1 MNTHD
6 EEHKV
11 ELSGFFKNLEKGVDD
26 CIKGYNAELANFFAD
41 LKPAIDIAEQV
52 QTELDR
58 TAATRFTVFKYFSKQ
73 ERTQEIYLS
82 RIFSDLLNPSGNH
95 GQRSRFLQ
103 LFLDELIRRNN
114 EWSKKLRGVIP
125 GMSLKE
131 CKTHLEFRTPERR
144 KIDVVLEI
152 PLEGKNDV
160 FWIGIENKPWAGDQ
174 EEQIADYLKALLE
187 KSPEKAQMLYFS
199 GNGKEPSETALGT
212 LENWE
217 KDLCLTVP
225 YRSNS
230 KGYPSLEGWLEQ
242 CREQCEAERVRWFL
256 KDLLEYIKSQFENL
270 AHTEP
275 ETEENKA

>member
-11 ELSGFFKNLEKGVDD
+11 ELSGFFKNLEKEVDD
-26 CIKGYNAELANFFAD
+26 CIKGYNAELANFIAG
-41 LKPAIDIAEQV
+41 LKPAIDIAERAQA
-52 QTELDR
+52 ELDR

-82 RIFSDLLNPSGNH
+82 RIFSDLLNPSGSH

-103 LFLDELIRRNN
+103 LFLDELIRRNH

-131 CKTHLEFRTPERR
+131 CKTHLEFPTPERR
-144 KIDVVLEI
+144 RIDVVLEI
-152 PLEGKNDV
+152 PLEEKNDV
-160 FWIGIENKPWAGDQ
+160 FRIGIENKPWAGDQ

-187 KSPEKAQMLYFS
+187 KSPEKARVLYFS
-199 GNGKEPSETALGT
+199 GNGKEPSETALGK

-256 KDLLEYIKSQFENL
+256 KDLLEYIKSQF
-270 AHTEP
+270 
-275 ETEENKA
+275 